1 MTLVTKPKQLVI
13 DKNVFQG
20 TSTKQLCD
28 FVKQH
33 FLILPEVLFYEC
45 ATDQEDVGETL
56 LYRIKDVMLAGGYTC
71 PNSKYIVRKEGQ
83 VLQPYGYLPD
93 ISETIAIR
101 NEFKKYTKINK
112 SPGIEKIQRDAEA
125 SAEALRDSAKLV
137 ATIINFNEPEA
148 AKAAR
153 KYEANKLDRLK
164 LLIDTVDSNDIH
176 KLMIDKGG
184 YLTNSPDKY
193 CLSPDWVSWHYFRLI
208 SLLSFEHSF
217 LVGKGGDIGIKRTD
231 HDLQD
236 LEYVL
241 LLSKADG
248 ILSKDDGCIYLA
260 KAVFP
265 DKDIFQD
272 IAEVPDKYLCCW
284 S

>member
-1 MTLVTKPKQLVI
+1 M
-13 DKNVFQG
+13 
-20 TSTKQLCD
+20 
-28 FVKQH
+28 
-33 FLILPEVLFYEC
+33 
-45 ATDQEDVGETL
+45 
-56 LYRIKDVMLAGGYTC
+56 
-71 PNSKYIVRKEGQ
+71 RKEGQ